1 MEPTPPI
8 AGNEFKKNWLHEKRA
23 KFKDYFKNLA
33 CEK

>member
-8 AGNEFKKNWLHEKRA
+8 ADNEFFKKRLHEKRA